1 MKGGERMEKLYLRQ
15 GAMLMAFATRPI
27 FEGMRV
33 HDSRSMLDMYMGEKR
48 YAAIVR
54 DKKYR

>member
-1 MKGGERMEKLYLRQ
+1 MQGGEDMEKLYLRQ
-15 GAMLMAFATRPI
+15 GAMMMAFSSRPV
-27 FEGMRV
+27 FKGVRV
-33 HDSRSMLDMYMGEKR
+33 YDSCSMLDMYMGEKR